1 MEKNWEQQTEKAITY
16 PEERGLFKGLEVPIV
31 SNAII
36 LAFVGYVVF
45 MLGVMGIDKLISAVG
60 NYGDNF
66 SAYECVV
73 NTLGN
78 WAAKFPG
85 GRRVFD
91 VVIRPVLLV
100 EPGPTPPAEWWMF
113 LIFGGWFVIVWSLFA
128 GAISRIFAF
137 RIGRDETITLSE
149 ALAFGIKTWPTHIF
163 SAILVAAFIGLMFVG
178 AWVITLLLGRIPY
191 VKVVTLWLMIPATL
205 LVLLLSF
212 ILAVLVVGLLFC
224 FNMISSA
231 IAAEYTDS
239 FDAVTRAYTYVIE
252 RPWHA
257 ILYTFLTAAM
267 VAVFL
272 FFAGLGLR
280 TAESAIAYGLGD
292 KQFAPVKKY
301 LGKNYSN
308 TDPITGK
315 TVSLNDAFAGYKA
328 DDGSTISLK
337 AFAVC
342 MRYIF
347 WVVYLLLFATAA
359 SVWLGCR
366 MKTYL
371 LLRYEV
377 DGDEPDEIYLEEEEE
392 LIEEKPPVAPPEKAE
407 EKPKEEE
414 KKEEK
419 AEKEE
424 TAKVKEEEKKEEK
437 EKEQREEKP
446 SAKEEEKK
454 EEEKG
459 EEKKVREEKK
469 GKEERE
475 EKKSR
480 GRKKKDKEKETTEGE
495 EKKE

>member
-1 MEKNWEQQTEKAITY
+1 MEKSWEQQAEKAITY

-45 MLGVMGIDKLISAVG
+45 MLGVMGIDRAISAVG
-60 NYGDNF
+60 DHGSDF
-66 SAYECVV
+66 SAYKCVV
-73 NTLGN
+73 NTLGE
-78 WAAKFPG
+78 WAARFPSG
-85 GRRVFD
+85 KRVFD

-100 EPGPTPPAEWWMF
+100 KPGPTHPAEWWMF
-113 LIFGGWFVIVWSLFA
+113 LAFGGWFVIVWSLFA

-178 AWVITLLLGRIPY
+178 AWVLTLLLGRIPY

-205 LVLLLSF
+205 LVLLFSF
-212 ILAVLVVGLLFC
+212 IMAVLVVGLLFC

-257 ILYTFLTAAM
+257 ILYTLLTAAM

-272 FFAGLGLR
+272 FFAGLGLK

-292 KQFAPVKKY
+292 KQFTPVKKY
-301 LGKNYSN
+301 LGKDYSN
-308 TDPITGK
+308 TDPITGQ
-315 TVSLNDAFAGYKA
+315 TVSLKDAFTGYKA
-328 DDGSTISLK
+328 DDGSTVSLK

-347 WVVYLLLFATAA
+347 WVVYLLIFATAA

-392 LIEEKPPVAPPEKAE
+392 LIEEKPPVAPSEKAE

-414 KKEEK
+414 KK

-424 TAKVKEEEKKEEK
+424 TAKVKEEKE
-437 EKEQREEKP
+437 
-446 SAKEEEKK
+446 EEEKK
-454 EEEKG
+454 EE
-459 EEKKVREEKK
+459 
-469 GKEERE
+469 GKEGKKE
-475 EKKSR
+475 EGKKEEGKQLR
-480 GRKKKDKEKETTEGE
+480 GRKKKEKEEPKGEAGEDKEG

>member
-1 MEKNWEQQTEKAITY
+1 MEKSWEQQTGKAITY

-36 LAFVGYVVF
+36 LAFVGYVIF
-45 MLGVMGIDKLISAVG
+45 LLGVMGIDKLISAVG

-66 SAYECVV
+66 SAYGCVV

-78 WAAKFPG
+78 WAAEFPS

-100 EPGPTPPAEWWMF
+100 RPGPTPAAEWWMF

-212 ILAVLVVGLLFC
+212 IMAVLVVGLLFC

-257 ILYTFLTAAM
+257 ILYSLLTAAM

-272 FFAGLGLR
+272 FFANLGLR

-301 LGKNYSN
+301 LGENYSN
-308 TDPITGK
+308 TDTVTGK
-315 TVSLNDAFAGYKA
+315 AVSLKDVFAEYKA
-328 DDGSTISLK
+328 DDGSTFSLK

-347 WVVYLLLFATAA
+347 HVVYLLLFATAA

-392 LIEEKPPVAPPEKAE
+392 LI
-407 EKPKEEE
+407 
-414 KKEEK
+414 
-419 AEKEE
+419 
-424 TAKVKEEEKKEEK
+424 
-437 EKEQREEKP
+437 
-446 SAKEEEKK
+446 
-454 EEEKG
+454 
-459 EEKKVREEKK
+459 
-469 GKEERE
+469 
-475 EKKSR
+475 
-480 GRKKKDKEKETTEGE
+480 
-495 EKKE
+495 